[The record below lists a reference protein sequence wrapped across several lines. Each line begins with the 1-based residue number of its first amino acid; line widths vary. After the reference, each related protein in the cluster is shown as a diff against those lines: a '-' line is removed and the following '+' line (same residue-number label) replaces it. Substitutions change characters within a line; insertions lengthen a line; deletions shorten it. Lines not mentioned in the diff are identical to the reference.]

1 MTKYFE
7 INCLML
13 SKQVTQ
19 FEDFLL
25 IFPMF
30 GFIFANLTKCENV
43 VFTNVITN
51 RGPFSLCILMLTL
64 QL

>member
-30 GFIFANLTKCENV
+30 GFIFANLTKCENHILKV
-43 VFTNVITN
+43 EHFKIFDTNK
-51 RGPFSLCILMLTL
+51 L
-64 QL
+64 QVCF